1 MDFDERN
8 RKAMKDVQTRPEAQ
22 CSNIGLVKLT
32 KSVKDSKDYL
42 KMVFSV
48 KTNNVNVPF

>member
-8 RKAMKDVQTRPEAQ
+8 RKAMKDVQTRPGAQ
-22 CSNIGLVKLT
+22 CSNIRLVKLT
-32 KSVKDSKDYL
+32 KSVKDSKGYL